1 MENYLYLCN
10 VISLA
15 RHIELLLLEHDCVIV
30 PGFGGFIANHAE
42 AKYCGSEEHL
52 FLPPYRT
59 IGFNPQLQVNDGLLV
74 QSYMTAYDAS
84 YPAAYLQMEK
94 EIAAMI
100 DELEMTGEYVLE
112 HIGSFKKDMN
122 QHLTFSAPEN
132 GILTPTLYGLYSYE
146 MQSLQDVI
154 KGKEISATLQD
165 AASAVTIAS
174 VEIVQP
180 EPQPINT
187 QEPKQ
192 EKQAKEVVIRVRRH
206 WLDFGISVAAAVLLF
221 FCFSYPAMQPITS
234 ETDTVVAA
242 FPSMDKIGL
251 TNLFTKTKPAPAPSV
266 QPSQVEKPSATA
278 PKPQVVQQEKP
289 VVTEKIAEKEA
300 NTTTPTAV
308 TEQVTEPR
316 YTIVL
321 ASYVGQQN
329 AEQYIQSL
337 AKLGFTEG
345 RYVKGKVSRILY
357 SGYSTEN
364 EAQNALAELRRQNK
378 QFADAWILQL

>member
-1 MENYLYLCN
+1 MLENYFYLCI

-42 AKYCGSEEHL
+42 AKYCDSNECL

-94 EIAAMI
+94 EIGEMAY
-100 DELEMTGEYVLE
+100 ELEMKGEYVLE
-112 HIGSFKKDMN
+112 HIGLLKKDMN

-146 MQSLQDVI
+146 IQSLQDVI
-154 KGKEISATLQD
+154 KGKEINATLQE
-165 AASAVTIAS
+165 AASALSIAS
-174 VEIVQP
+174 VEIEKP
-180 EPQPINT
+180 EPQPIDI

-192 EKQAKEVVIRVRRH
+192 EKEVVIRLRKH
-206 WLDFGISVAAAVLLF
+206 WIDVGISVAAAVLLF
-221 FCFSYPAMQPITS
+221 FCFSYPAMKPITS

-251 TNLFTKTKPAPAPSV
+251 TKLFTKAKPTPSV
-266 QPSQVEKPSATA
+266 QTPKIEVSPATSPKPKAVKEEKPAM
-278 PKPQVVQQEKP
+278 
-289 VVTEKIAEKEA
+289 TENST
-300 NTTTPTAV
+300 NTTTV
-308 TEQVTEPR
+308 TEETTPKK

-321 ASYVGQQN
+321 ASYISQKN
-329 AEQYIQSL
+329 AEQYIQNL
-337 AKLGFTEG
+337 AKSGFAEG
-345 RYVKGKVSRILY
+345 RFVKGKVSRILY

-364 EAQNALAELRRQNK
+364 EAQNALAELRKQSN
-378 QFADAWILQL
+378 QFAEAWVLEL